1 MVAYIDKLSE
11 FGKSFQI
18 KVIYSLI
25 HDVKFLQDIFDIV
38 ESSYFEREEHQW
50 VVEQVI
56 TYYTEYKKCI
66 TMDVLALSVKSIQ
79 SSSFQESVKKSIKEI
94 YTTDKLDDAEF
105 VKDQFESFCKNQ
117 KLKKAILQSTDLLKR
132 GEYDEIK
139 VLVDN
144 ALKAGMSKEI
154 GHNWIDHVEARL
166 NNVREA
172 TPVYMKTIDDIT
184 AGGLGSGEIGVVA
197 APSGIGKTW
206 VLCQIGYNAVTHG
219 HNVLHITLEL
229 SDDYVARRYDTILTG
244 KPFSVLQE
252 DSSLL
257 VEKLGQVPGNLDIR
271 QFPTRSVSTH
281 GLEAFIEKVVQLKKV
296 DLIVLDYADLLDSG
310 KKSTGN
316 SYDDMGNIYEEL
328 RGISGKLGIPIW
340 TATQTNRDSL
350 GSDVIGASGIA
361 DSYKKVMTADFIMS
375 VIRKDVDKLNNR
387 ARVHI
392 IKNRFGPDGMTF
404 NASMD
409 TNIGKFHIFDTP
421 ADNKKVEQEQQ
432 TYQKKQLKQKYES
445 YKKPPTVSNDFG

>member
-50 VVEQVI
+50 IVEQVI

-66 TMDVLALSVKSIQ
+66 TMDVLALSVKSVQ
-79 SSSFQESVKKSIKEI
+79 SPSFQESVKKSIKEI
-94 YTTDKLDDAEF
+94 YTTDKLDDVDF
-105 VKDQFESFCKNQ
+105 VKDQFENFCKNQ
-117 KLKKAILQSTDLLKR
+117 KLKKAILASTDLLKR

-154 GHNWIDHVEARL
+154 GHNWTEHVEVRL
-166 NNVREA
+166 TNIRKA
-172 TPVYMKTIDDIT
+172 SPVYMKVIDDIT

-206 VLCQIGYNAVTHG
+206 VLCQIGYNAVMHG

-252 DSSLL
+252 DSSILK
-257 VEKLGQVPGNLDIR
+257 EKLKAVKGNLDIR

-281 GLEAFIEKVVQLKKV
+281 GLEAFIEKVIQIKPV

-350 GSDVIGASGIA
+350 SSDVIGASGIA

-375 VIRKDVDKLNNR
+375 VIRKDIDKLNNK

-404 NASMD
+404 SASMD
-409 TNIGKFHIFDTP
+409 TNIGKFHIYETQV
-421 ADNKKVEQEQQ
+421 DNKQVEEQQ
-432 TYQKKQLKQKYES
+432 QTLEKKQLKQKYES
-445 YKKPPTVSNDFG
+445 YKKQPTVSNDFG

>member
-38 ESSYFEREEHQW
+38 ESTYFEREEHQW

-56 TYYTEYKKCI
+56 TYYTQYKKCI
-66 TMDVLALSVKSIQ
+66 TMDVLALNTKSIQ
-79 SSSFQESVKKSIKEI
+79 SPSFQESVKNAIKEI
-94 YTTDKLDDAEF
+94 YTTDKLDDVEF
-105 VKDQFESFCKNQ
+105 VKDEFESFCKNQ
-117 KLKKAILQSTDLLKR
+117 KLKTAILASTDLLKR

-139 VLVDN
+139 TLIDN

-166 NNVREA
+166 NNVRKA

-184 AGGLGSGEIGVVA
+184 AGGLGAGEIGVVA

-219 HNVLHITLEL
+219 NNVLHITLEL

-281 GLEAFIEKVVQLKKV
+281 GLEAFIEKVIQLKQV

-361 DSYKKVMTADFIMS
+361 DSYKKVMTSDFIMS

-432 TYQKKQLKQKYES
+432 TYEKKQLKQKYDS
-445 YKKPPTVSNDFG
+445 YKKPPSVSDDFG

>member
-94 YTTDKLDDAEF
+94 YTTDKLDDVEF

-139 VLVDN
+139 TLVDD

-154 GHNWIDHVEARL
+154 GHNWVDHVEARL
-166 NNVREA
+166 NNVRKA

-432 TYQKKQLKQKYES
+432 TYEKKQLKQKYEL
-445 YKKPPTVSNDFG
+445 YKKTPTVSNDFG